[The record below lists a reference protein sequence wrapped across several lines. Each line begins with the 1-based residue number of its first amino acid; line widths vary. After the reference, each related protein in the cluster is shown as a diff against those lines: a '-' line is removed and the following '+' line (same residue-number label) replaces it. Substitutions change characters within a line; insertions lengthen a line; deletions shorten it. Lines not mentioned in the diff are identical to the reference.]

1 MKIFPLQPSKDL
13 FTFLITQ
20 NLELTK
26 KVAEIKI
33 QMNNQ
38 QHLQLVEHRLNNWSE
53 LFVIQVNLF
62 INKIFSFFQKLITFE
77 IFLSQNILY
86 FASVLNKE
94 VIFICITR
102 ILFKTKYFLNSFLLK
117 DKIS

>member
-38 QHLQLVEHRLNNWSE
+38 QQ
-53 LFVIQVNLF
+53 
-62 INKIFSFFQKLITFE
+62 IF
-77 IFLSQNILY
+77 N
-86 FASVLNKE
+86 
-94 VIFICITR
+94 
-102 ILFKTKYFLNSFLLK
+102 
-117 DKIS
+117 

>member
-1 MKIFPLQPSKDL
+1 MHTSLSFRFCIEINENISIKQELQPSKDL

-38 QHLQLVEHRLNNWSE
+38 QQ
-53 LFVIQVNLF
+53 
-62 INKIFSFFQKLITFE
+62 IF
-77 IFLSQNILY
+77 N
-86 FASVLNKE
+86 
-94 VIFICITR
+94 
-102 ILFKTKYFLNSFLLK
+102 
-117 DKIS
+117 

>member
-1 MKIFPLQPSKDL
+1 MNENISIRQELQPFKDL

-38 QHLQLVEHRLNNWSE
+38 QQ
-53 LFVIQVNLF
+53 
-62 INKIFSFFQKLITFE
+62 IF
-77 IFLSQNILY
+77 N
-86 FASVLNKE
+86 
-94 VIFICITR
+94 
-102 ILFKTKYFLNSFLLK
+102 
-117 DKIS
+117 